1 MNFET
6 TQHTNYAVITSQ
18 VEKLDASNASELKE
32 SIQAL
37 NKGGVNSIII
47 DFSKTKYSDSTG
59 LSAILL
65 ANRLC
70 KDSNG
75 KAIFMN
81 LQPVVMKVISIAQ
94 LDKVL
99 NIVQDIEAANRLL
112 AN

>member
-6 TQHTNYAVITSQ
+6 TQHTNYALITSQ
-18 VEKLDASNASELKE
+18 VEKLDASNASELKDA
-32 SIQAL
+32 INVL
-37 NKGGVNSIII
+37 NKAGVNSIII

-75 KAIFMN
+75 KAVFMN

-99 NIVQDIEAANRLL
+99 NIAENIDQANILL

>member
-1 MNFET
+1 MNFDT
-6 TQHTNYAVITSQ
+6 IQHTNYALITSQ
-18 VEKLDASNASELKE
+18 VEKLDASNASELKG
-32 SIQAL
+32 AL
-37 NKGGVNSIII
+37 QEINKAGINSILI

-75 KAIFMN
+75 KAVFMN
-81 LQPVVMKVISIAQ
+81 IQPVVMKVISIAQ

-99 NIVQDIEAANRLL
+99 NIAENLEEANRLF

>member
-6 TQHTNYAVITSQ
+6 TQHTNYTLITSQ
-18 VEKLDASNASELKE
+18 VEKLDASNASDLKE
-32 SIQAL
+32 VLNGL
-37 NKGGVNSIII
+37 NKTGVNSIII

-75 KAIFMN
+75 KAVFMN

-99 NIVQDIEAANRLL
+99 NIAENIEQANSLL

>member
-6 TQHTNYAVITSQ
+6 TQHTNYVLITSQ

-32 SIQAL
+32 VINVL
-37 NKGGVNSIII
+37 NKDGVNSLII

-75 KAIFMN
+75 KAVFMN
-81 LQPVVMKVISIAQ
+81 LQPIVRKVISIAQ

-99 NIVQDIEAANRLL
+99 NIADDMEQANTLL

>member
-6 TQHTNYAVITSQ
+6 TQHTDYALITSQ
-18 VEKLDASNASELKE
+18 VEKLDASNASDLKDA
-32 SIQAL
+32 INVL
-37 NKGGVNSIII
+37 NKAGVNSIII

-75 KAIFMN
+75 KAVFMN

-99 NIVQDIEAANRLL
+99 NIASNIEEANSLIL
-112 AN
+112 N

>member
-6 TQHTNYAVITSQ
+6 TQHTNYAIITSN
-18 VEKLDASNASELKE
+18 VEKLDASNASDLKDA
-32 SIQAL
+32 INAL

-75 KAIFMN
+75 KAVFMS

-99 NIVQDIEAANRLL
+99 NIAQNLDEATSLL

>member
-6 TQHTNYAVITSQ
+6 TQHTNYAIITSQ
-18 VEKLDASNASELKE
+18 VEKLDATNASELKE
-32 SIQAL
+32 AIQVL
-37 NKGGVNSIII
+37 NKEGVNSIII

-75 KAIFMN
+75 KAVFMN

-99 NIVQDIEAANRLL
+99 NIVENMDEANRLI

>member
-6 TQHTNYAVITSQ
+6 TQHTTYALITSQ
-18 VEKLDASNASELKE
+18 VEKLDASNASDLKD
-32 SIQAL
+32 ALHVL
-37 NKGGVNSIII
+37 NKAGINSIII

-75 KAIFMN
+75 KAVFMN

-99 NIVQDIEAANRLL
+99 NIASNIEEANSLL

>member
-6 TQHTNYAVITSQ
+6 TQHTNYALITSK
-18 VEKLDASNASELKE
+18 VEKLDASNASDLKDA
-32 SIQAL
+32 IHVL
-37 NKGGVNSIII
+37 NKSGVNSIII

-75 KAIFMN
+75 KAVFMN

-99 NIVQDIEAANRLL
+99 NIASNIEEANSLFL
-112 AN
+112 N